1 MKRFKLLRAAGL
13 IVVVLLAFASAHA
26 GNPNYRSPEQVDG
39 AETISAD
46 RARELFDEGV
56 KFIDV
61 RSPRLHNR
69 RHIPGAHHLDLK
81 NAYDE
86 QSLAAV
92 ADRDEPIVIY
102 CSGVKC
108 SRSYRASE
116 QAVSWGYSKIHY
128 FRGGI
133 ADWRDA
139 GYPVVT
145 SEQQ

>member
-1 MKRFKLLRAAGL
+1 MKIFQLLRGAGL
-13 IVVVLLAFASAHA
+13 MALFLLAFASAHA
-26 GNPNYRSPEQVDG
+26 GNSNYRSPEQVDG
-39 AETISAD
+39 AETISAE
-46 RARELFDEGV
+46 RAKELFDEGV

-61 RSPRLHNR
+61 RSPRLYNR
-69 RHIPGAHHLDLK
+69 RHIPGTHHLDLK
-81 NAYDE
+81 EVYNE

-108 SRSYRASE
+108 SRSYRATE

-139 GYPVVT
+139 GYPVET
-145 SEQQ
+145 SEP